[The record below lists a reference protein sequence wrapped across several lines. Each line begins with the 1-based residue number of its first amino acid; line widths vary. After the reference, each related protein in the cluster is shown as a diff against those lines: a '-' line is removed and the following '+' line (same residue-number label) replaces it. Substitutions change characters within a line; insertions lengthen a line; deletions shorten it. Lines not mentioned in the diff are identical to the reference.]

1 MKIARKLEI
10 NVGKELKARD
20 IGNLGMRAFRSLT
33 SDNRGLK
40 QSSILESRKSKL
52 DTGKPLV

>member
-20 IGNLGMRAFRSLT
+20 IGNLGMRAFTSLT
-33 SDNRGLK
+33 SENRGLELDIGK
-40 QSSILESRKSKL
+40 QKIKA
-52 DTGKPLV
+52 